1 MQAANGLCIDFDD
14 AVSRLKAV
22 LTESNEAANH
32 GRLLEEKEVDEIK
45 AHDRQM
51 DDIQQRIADLQHKR
65 AQKEDSVVAKQRLRE
80 DEKQT
85 FQKIDNVRRL
95 VKELETEKDKLQLYV
110 AQKKQKLHEVVM
122 GRQAVIASWQN
133 LKSENSN
140 LKQEIL
146 LLEEKY
152 NDFRSQQQKTYFDE
166 GRDINDL
173 LIGKSNFRKLQ
184 QDAIDLRS
192 RVQKISASLEKDAG
206 QLAGREN
213 KLKTLRQVNRTLHK
227 KYQNKQFLE
236 QRHEELT
243 EQSLNL
249 QFLMSEFM
257 KELAQTYGI
266 HNSEIE
272 DTYRDLGDPAQ
283 IIEQQQRDI
292 QRLTKKV
299 DKQNADVS
307 RLRYSQLVHEQG

>member
-1 MQAANGLCIDFDD
+1 M
-14 AVSRLKAV
+14 
-22 LTESNEAANH
+22 
-32 GRLLEEKEVDEIK
+32 
-45 AHDRQM
+45 
-51 DDIQQRIADLQHKR
+51 
-65 AQKEDSVVAKQRLRE
+65 
-80 DEKQT
+80 
-85 FQKIDNVRRL
+85 
-95 VKELETEKDKLQLYV
+95 
-110 AQKKQKLHEVVM
+110 
-122 GRQAVIASWQN
+122 
-133 LKSENSN
+133 
-140 LKQEIL
+140 
-146 LLEEKY
+146 
-152 NDFRSQQQKTYFDE
+152 
-166 GRDINDL
+166 
-173 LIGKSNFRKLQ
+173 
-184 QDAIDLRS
+184 DLRS

-257 KELAQTYGI
+257 KELAQTYDI

>member
-22 LTESNEAANH
+22 LAESKEAANH

-51 DDIQQRIADLQHKR
+51 DDIQQRIADLQHNR

-140 LKQEIL
+140 LKQEIV
-146 LLEEKY
+146 LLEEKH
-152 NDFRSQQQKTYFDE
+152 NDFRSQQQRTYFDE

-173 LIGKSNFRKLQ
+173 LLGKNNFRKLQ
-184 QDAIDLRS
+184 QDAMDLRS

-257 KELAQTYGI
+257 KELAQTYDI